1 MAHRDVSRVW
11 YEVMYIVIKPI
22 NLKIIFD
29 KMYYFMGGKNDSN
42 VDTKTKDKKSKNST
56 VFIVLAIVAAVFLI
70 VLGIVLW
77 IVLSRK
83 KKSSSTGSSST
94 GSSSTGSSSTD
105 SSSTDGSLSG
115 SSSSGNSSTDGS
127 STDSSS
133 SGSSSTDSSSSGS
146 SSTDSSSIDGSST
159 DSSSSDGSSTDS
171 SSTGSSSSG
180 SSSGDGSI
188 VYVTATLGGD
198 LKSINVNISGIV
210 DHNTIEITVCGG
222 DQCSDYSKTTTVSED
237 EIDQYVDLN
246 PNTYTITAKN
256 TSDYNYTING
266 TPITITIP
274 ETSSSEDDTYEHKT
288 SYPFTSKHISDEWN
302 VEEEIV
308 VTRNSNTS
316 YTIRGKL
323 SLADGNAIP
332 ANNIEQIIP
341 SQYLKNNSNT
351 YYTVYADAK
360 YSIMLTSSGLF
371 VYTLSTLNAGDT
383 IEFDGTFTINSDDSI
398 TIHNP

>member
-1 MAHRDVSRVW
+1 
-11 YEVMYIVIKPI
+11 
-22 NLKIIFD
+22 
-29 KMYYFMGGKNDSN
+29 MGGKNDSN
-42 VDTKTKDKKSKNST
+42 IDTKTKDKKSKNST

-83 KKSSSTGSSST
+83 KKSSSSGSSSS
-94 GSSSTGSSSTD
+94 GSSSSGSSSSG
-105 SSSTDGSLSG
+105 SSSTDGSYIDGSSSG
-115 SSSSGNSSTDGS
+115 SSSTDGSSSGSSSTDSSSSGNSSTDGS

-133 SGSSSTDSSSSGS
+133 S
-146 SSTDSSSIDGSST
+146 DGST
-159 DSSSSDGSSTDS
+159 
-171 SSTGSSSSG
+171 
-180 SSSGDGSI
+180 

-198 LKSINVNISGIV
+198 LKSINVNVSGIV

-266 TPITITIP
+266 TPITITVP
-274 ETSSSEDDTYEHKT
+274 ETSSSEDDIYEHKT
-288 SYPFTSKHISDEWN
+288 SYPFTSKHVSDEWN

-323 SLADGNAIP
+323 SLADGSAIP

-341 SQYLKNNSNT
+341 SQYLKNNSNA
-351 YYTVYADAK
+351 YYTVYTDAK

-371 VYTLSTLNAGDT
+371 VYTISTLNSGDI

>member
-94 GSSSTGSSSTD
+94 GSSSTGSSSTGSSSTD
-105 SSSTDGSLSG
+105 SSSTG
-115 SSSSGNSSTDGS
+115 SSSTDSSSSDGSSTDGS

-133 SGSSSTDSSSSGS
+133 SGSSSTGDSSTDSSSSGS

-159 DSSSSDGSSTDS
+159 DSSSSDGST
-171 SSTGSSSSG
+171 
-180 SSSGDGSI
+180 

-210 DHNTIEITVCGG
+210 DHNAIEITVCGG

-351 YYTVYADAK
+351 YYTVYTDAK